1 MQKLIIAIFVSLLFA
16 QCTEVNVIEQPAG
29 APVLEY
35 VDIQPKNVTEFVDS
49 ILITIRYSDP
59 DGDLGYED
67 PDIKPLT
74 IQDLRLQKADS
85 QHVGLLAPL
94 DHHLNITGELT
105 VKLKNTFLLGTSD
118 NEVTSY
124 ELTISDRAGNRSN
137 RIVTDQISITR

>member
-1 MQKLIIAIFVSLLFA
+1 MQKLITAIFVSLLFA